1 MTLKLKAKDGLVF
14 VKPTLLQRRGFNQ
27 MADHG
32 QAPIE
37 LAAEL
42 PESIG
47 SELAEKLFGINTQG
61 RPVILRLVT
70 PSANKLDTGVLV

>member
-1 MTLKLKAKDGLVF
+1 MTLKLKAEDGLVF
-14 VKPTLLQRRGFNQ
+14 VKPTLFQKRGFNH

-32 QAPIE
+32 QVPIE

-61 RPVILRLVT
+61 RPVILKLVT
-70 PSANKLDTGVLV
+70 PSANKLETGVLV